1 LQKKKQNITIY
12 PKSSFY
18 WGMKILNH
26 EKRSAMFTIYAFCK
40 EIDNIGDSF
49 IEKKEKKKKLNN
61 WKKEIKQIFKKKTN
75 NNLIKSLEKYIKK
88 YKLKKNLLL
97 EIIKGVEM
105 DINNRM
111 IVPKK
116 KIFDLYCYRVAG
128 VVGLLCLCI
137 YQENNKNSRSF
148 ALKLAKAFQI
158 TNILRDIKEDASMGR
173 LYMPKEILTNLGIKE
188 KSINQIINNQKFY
201 IACQKLSNLAELNF
215 KMAEKELKLC
225 SKNKLK
231 SAILMMLTYKLLLKK
246 LKKRDWES
254 IEKKIKLSIIE
265 KITLFLKVL
274 IY

>member
-1 LQKKKQNITIY
+1 
-12 PKSSFY
+12 
-18 WGMKILNH
+18 MKILNH

-201 IACQKLSNLAELNF
+201 IACRKLSNLAELNF

>member
-1 LQKKKQNITIY
+1 
-12 PKSSFY
+12 
-18 WGMKILNH
+18 MKILNH

-116 KIFDLYCYRVAG
+116 KFSIFIVIE
-128 VVGLLCLCI
+128 LLGWLD
-137 YQENNKNSRSF
+137 YYVYVF
-148 ALKLAKAFQI
+148 
-158 TNILRDIKEDASMGR
+158 T
-173 LYMPKEILTNLGIKE
+173 
-188 KSINQIINNQKFY
+188 
-201 IACQKLSNLAELNF
+201 
-215 KMAEKELKLC
+215 
-225 SKNKLK
+225 
-231 SAILMMLTYKLLLKK
+231 
-246 LKKRDWES
+246 
-254 IEKKIKLSIIE
+254 KKIIKILDLS
-265 KITLFLKVL
+265 LLN
-274 IY
+274 